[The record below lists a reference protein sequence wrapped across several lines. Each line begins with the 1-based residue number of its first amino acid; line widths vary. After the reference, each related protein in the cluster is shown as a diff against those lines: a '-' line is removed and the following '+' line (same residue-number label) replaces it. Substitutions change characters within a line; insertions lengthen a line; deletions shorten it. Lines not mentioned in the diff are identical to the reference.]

1 MATLDIVLLGRLAA
15 LIVFLGGVGL
25 GLWEAVDFPEP
36 FDTSFQVR
44 VFLRSV
50 LSAFTSAAII
60 ALTAEI
66 ADRLW
71 RRPMSASAAEDEVH
85 PSHATNP

>member
-1 MATLDIVLLGRLAA
+1 MQGSDVVLIGRLAA

-50 LSAFTSAAII
+50 LSALSSAAVI
-60 ALTAEI
+60 ALLAEV

-71 RRPMSASAAEDEVH
+71 RRPMAVAQARSVERTIRHDYQ
-85 PSHATNP
+85 